1 MTILAALKERA
12 AACLLC
18 DLIHDDLVKNGKLTD
33 WSRLDGE
40 FANSKTFPK
49 GGKINHIKLE
59 RFSIDN
65 IGKPRILNV
74 E

>member
-1 MTILAALKERA
+1 MMILDALKERA

-18 DLIHDDLVKNGKLTD
+18 DLIHEDLVKNGKLTD

-40 FANSKTFPK
+40 YANSKTFPK

-65 IGKPRILNV
+65 VIKSVILNV